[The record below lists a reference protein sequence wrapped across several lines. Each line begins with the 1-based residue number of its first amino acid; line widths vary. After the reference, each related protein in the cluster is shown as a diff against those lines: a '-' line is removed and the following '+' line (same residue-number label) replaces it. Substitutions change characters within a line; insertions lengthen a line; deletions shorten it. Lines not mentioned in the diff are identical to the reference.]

1 MTGNVY
7 DMGAGTVAVQSEDG
21 RIVVR
26 ASGEIDYEAHRELDA
41 VYEAVAGRQPCDVVV
56 DLGATTFVD
65 SVGLGFLVRLH
76 NAVLKAGRRMTVVD
90 ASRQVRRTFGLT
102 GLDRVLTL
110 APPQA
115 TQVS

>member
-1 MTGNVY
+1 MAGDVY
-7 DMGAGTVAVQSEDG
+7 DMGAGTVAVQTEDG

-26 ASGEIDYEAHRELDA
+26 ASGEIDYEAHKELDA
-41 VYEAVAGRQPCDVVV
+41 VFDAVAGGLPRDVVV
-56 DLGATTFVD
+56 DLGGTTFVD

-76 NAVLKAGRRMTVVD
+76 NAVLNAGRRMTVVD
-90 ASRQVRRTFGLT
+90 ASRQLRRTFGLT

-110 APPQA
+110 TPPPA

>member
-1 MTGNVY
+1 MTDDMY
-7 DMGAGTVAVQSEDG
+7 DTGAGTVAVQAEDG

-41 VYEAVAGRQPCDVVV
+41 VFDAVAERQPCDVVV
-56 DLGATTFVD
+56 DLGRTTFVD

-76 NAVLKAGRRMTVVD
+76 NQVLKAGRRMTVVD
-90 ASRQVRRTFGLT
+90 ASRQLRRTFGLT

-110 APPQA
+110 APPHA
-115 TQVS
+115 THAS